1 MAVVRILPASTIFAT
16 WRGYV
21 DQALLFIV
29 AKRGG
34 SLVLSNRIS
43 VETMCRFFSNDRPL
57 GRSLRFAPLNR
68 IPGFVVSTKVSHN
81 TVQDL
86 LLPWSYQEG
95 SGCVPL
101 GAKEFFLE
109 KLPNDASFPYET
121 FTQAFPP
128 KNPNFAHYN
137 IRINPT
143 NTTDA
148 TKKQA

>member
-86 LLPWSYQEG
+86 LQTPFEEVIRMG
-95 SGCVPL
+95 KNRDRMMVA
-101 GAKEFFLE
+101 GAPIEQG
-109 KLPNDASFPYET
+109 A
-121 FTQAFPP
+121 
-128 KNPNFAHYN
+128 
-137 IRINPT
+137 
-143 NTTDA
+143 
-148 TKKQA
+148 